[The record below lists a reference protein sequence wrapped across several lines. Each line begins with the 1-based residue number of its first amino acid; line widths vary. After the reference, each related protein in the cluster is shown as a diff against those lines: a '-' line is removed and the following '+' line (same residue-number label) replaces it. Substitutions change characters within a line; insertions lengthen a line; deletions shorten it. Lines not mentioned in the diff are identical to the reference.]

1 MVWKITCLKFSY
13 IEVYSVIVAFA
24 VKKKKAQGLLG
35 IIALCKGSVHNYAN
49 YANELFQNVF
59 CETNTQFQLAVYITQ
74 HWTLVEDLA
83 NIFS

>member
-1 MVWKITCLKFSY
+1 MVWKIYMFKVFLY

-59 CETNTQFQLAVYITQ
+59 VKPIPNS
-74 HWTLVEDLA
+74 
-83 NIFS
+83 N